1 MAVSQQVH
9 QSFYPTDWP
18 SSCYS
23 QNGTSEKSKRLS
35 SLIWSCLVGRDK
47 SSSSCLLHDNKMHS
61 SLSVNDSNCSALIF
75 WLSVCIPAGWIRLR
89 QQTLPAP
96 VGSYWFILNSVCSA
110 GVLACLSI
118 PGCSPGPGMGVWK
131 HCASLTVSTALR
143 SSWSWHVLLL
153 PGGVFH
159 SLAEALHPTAAL
171 AVLVLFSEMRRRSM
185 LDVTVHPSSRIAG
198 VGALRWRAI
207 GRHDSR
213 DAPEIKPCEI

>member
-131 HCASLTVSTALR
+131 HCALLTVSTALR
-143 SSWSWHVLLL
+143 SSWSWHVFAVTWWGFSQLGRGSASDSGA
-153 PGGVFH
+153 GGVGF
-159 SLAEALHPTAAL
+159 
-171 AVLVLFSEMRRRSM
+171 VQ
-185 LDVTVHPSSRIAG
+185 
-198 VGALRWRAI
+198 
-207 GRHDSR
+207 R
-213 DAPEIKPCEI
+213 DATVLDCLTLQCIQTAGSPAWAL